1 MRGTMNEQD
10 TGPSAEDKDP
20 LVVAVERLP
29 EAVELYRKP
38 GLLVFRLAV
47 DSLGVDLTVTR
58 SRFDGDYGNV
68 CRLTLRTKESAETRY
83 CMSDLVLEAISDQE
97 SYAERLTELF
107 NSLKGQ
113 GEENGTE
120 ES

>member
-1 MRGTMNEQD
+1 MNEQD

-20 LVVAVERLP
+20 LVVAAERLP

-38 GLLVFRLAV
+38 GLLVFRLALA
-47 DSLGVDLTVTR
+47 SLGGDLTVTR

-68 CRLTLRTKESAETRY
+68 CRLTLRTKEKAETGY
-83 CMSDLVLEAISDQE
+83 CTDDIVLDAISDP
-97 SYAERLTELF
+97 SGHAERLAELF
-107 NSLKGQ
+107 NGLKGQ
-113 GEENGTE
+113 GEENDTE